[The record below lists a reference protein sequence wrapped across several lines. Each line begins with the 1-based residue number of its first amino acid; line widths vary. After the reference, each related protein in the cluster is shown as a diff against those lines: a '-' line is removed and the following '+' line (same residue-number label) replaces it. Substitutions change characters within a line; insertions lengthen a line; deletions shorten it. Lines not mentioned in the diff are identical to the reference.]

1 MKHIPVIFQHQKC
14 KAAGTEASILNEV
27 VLKNTETVQ
36 QLGSKRSEDLKAASI
51 IHAKIE
57 QTSAFQYWISTPSL
71 FI

>member
-14 KAAGTEASILNEV
+14 KAAGTEVSILKEI
-27 VLKNTETVQ
+27 VLKNTVK
-36 QLGSKRSEDLKAASI
+36 QLGSKRSEDLKAASV

-57 QTSAFQYWISTPSL
+57 QTLAFQYWITIPSL

>member
-14 KAAGTEASILNEV
+14 KAAGTKVSILNETA
-27 VLKNTETVQ
+27 LKNTVQ
-36 QLGSKRSEDLKAASI
+36 QLGSKRSKDLKAASV

-57 QTSAFQYWISTPSL
+57 QTLAFQYWITTLSP

>member
-14 KAAGTEASILNEV
+14 KAAGTEVSILKEI
-27 VLKNTETVQ
+27 VLKNTVK
-36 QLGSKRSEDLKAASI
+36 QLGSKRSEDLKAASV

-57 QTSAFQYWISTPSL
+57 QTLAFQYWITIPSP